1 MAYKIEFSDD
11 AFQEFGKFDQ
21 YTQKWIDAWSR
32 KHL

>member
-11 AFQEFGKFDQ
+11 AFQEFEKFDK
-21 YTQKWIDAWSR
+21 YTQKWIDAWIR